1 MRDLLSA
8 RLPKFERVHE
18 GSMSVGLKAMAMAGW
33 GVAWVPESL
42 MRHELDSGALVRAAD
57 HSFDIAVDIRLYRS
71 KENRRPV
78 VERIW
83 AVLED

>member
-1 MRDLLSA
+1 
-8 RLPKFERVHE
+8 
-18 GSMSVGLKAMAMAGW
+18 
-33 GVAWVPESL
+33 VPESL
-42 MRHELDSGALVRAAD
+42 MRQELDSGALVRAAD
-57 HSFDIAVDIRLYRS
+57 PSFDITVDIRLYRS

>member
-1 MRDLLSA
+1 
-8 RLPKFERVHE
+8 
-18 GSMSVGLKAMAMAGW
+18 MSVGLKAMAMAGW

-57 HSFDIAVDIRLYRS
+57 QSFDIAVDIRLYRS